1 MKKTMNTN
9 IAEFEMLLKL
19 QENYF
24 DNLIELGLLYE
35 NSGQYDKA
43 LDTYQ
48 KGFIKAEKTKIDIS
62 STMLELID

>member
-1 MKKTMNTN
+1 MNTN

>member
-1 MKKTMNTN
+1 MNTN

-35 NSGQYDKA
+35 IQVSM
-43 LDTYQ
+43 
-48 KGFIKAEKTKIDIS
+48 IKR
-62 STMLELID
+62 